1 MTRKLI
7 KDLSGSVI
15 DNYNTQK
22 KQARKAPKGFAIN
35 DSIKITESLN
45 TADMD
50 TASWKEQSES
60 KMTHNNDTS
69 EVSQVSQVNQV
80 SQESIL
86 VDSSSAAI
94 IHDAANSESSE
105 INESSEA
112 GQSNNSI
119 NQISLET
126 VQELFAKQVASL
138 RDSLSEELA
147 KERELNK
154 NLQSQLTDLESAK
167 NKVETELQSAKKDQ
181 VTLKDLEK
189 LIGSPLAP
197 MSEKSGKS
205 ANMNMPNVNRITTTK
220 SDTPS
225 GSLKEWFEVREDASR
240 VSKVDA
246 RGKQFMSY
254 DNREVNA
261 YAKENRKHLLKDLES
276 WGKANGML
284 RGSTVVKDAATIK
297 GDVTGGFLDVLSSIM
312 RTNNRP
318 GFVFWQFADT
328 VIDFGKG
335 LGDTVKIP
343 RAAYLPGPVHP
354 DDRLLSS
361 ASTYTRI
368 DSGNQSL
375 ATNVVTA
382 ELKEWGLGRNSQYPP
397 VTLVNF
403 VTAYSMLDLIS
414 ILNRNLLRDYY
425 LWEDLKIRSLWEPTT
440 RVVYNKKDSVS
451 TTALAA
457 TDGGTLTR
465 RFLASL
471 YGYMKELA
479 IPPYMGNKYGLVVNS
494 TALTQLKQSY
504 DTLWH
509 AATPQELQTLTEF
522 LNPALISPGETDRIS
537 GYAGDFENFMIFET
551 NNYGIGSGG
560 APGVLSTTINSVAN
574 TLHSSFAFGT
584 NTIGRGI
591 GTEMQIRFDDDTDF
605 GRASRAIWRS
615 EESFV
620 AMDVDPSGYTD
631 NTSVPQQ
638 LRVIEVQTLKTAV

>member
-1 MTRKLI
+1 MARKFI
-7 KDLSGSVI
+7 KELSGSVI
-15 DNYNTQK
+15 DTCNDQK
-22 KQARKAPKGFAIN
+22 RQFKKAPKGFAVG
-35 DSIKITESLN
+35 DSLKITESFEI
-45 TADMD
+45 ADMENKD
-50 TASWKEQSES
+50 STEKQGESEMTLEPQKSQLDNVSIDVNSVEAVTVNTENNMQSMETA
-60 KMTHNNDTS
+60 TTT
-69 EVSQVSQVNQV
+69 VVT
-80 SQESIL
+80 
-86 VDSSSAAI
+86 
-94 IHDAANSESSE
+94 DATEFGKDANSA
-105 INESSEA
+105 NHV
-112 GQSNNSI
+112 SI
-119 NQISLET
+119 EVIE
-126 VQELFAKQVASL
+126 ELFNRKVASV
-138 RDSLSEELA
+138 RDSLTKELA
-147 KERELNK
+147 QERELNK
-154 NLQSQLTDLESAK
+154 SLQSRLSDLESIKTKMASD
-167 NKVETELQSAKKDQ
+167 LQSAQKDQ

-189 LIGSPLAP
+189 LIGNPIAP
-197 MSEKSGKS
+197 MSEKSI
-205 ANMNMPNVNRITTTK
+205 NMPNVNRITTTK
-220 SDTPS
+220 SDSPS
-225 GSLKEWFEVREDASR
+225 GSLKEWFEVRDNTNK
-240 VSKVDA
+240 VSKIDA
-246 RGKQFMSY
+246 RGKQFLSF
-254 DNREVNA
+254 DNRELNA
-261 YAKENRKHLLKDLES
+261 YAKENRKQLLKDLES
-276 WGKANGML
+276 WGKANGLL
-284 RGSTVVKDAATIK
+284 RGSSVVKDAATSK
-297 GDVTGGFLDVLSSIM
+297 GDITGGFLDVLSSIM

-335 LGDTVKIP
+335 LGDTIKIP
-343 RAAYLPGPVHP
+343 RAAYLAGPVHP

-425 LWEDLKIRSLWEPTT
+425 LWEDLKIRSLWDPTS

-451 TTALAA
+451 TSALIAN
-457 TDGGTLTR
+457 DGGTLTR

-509 AATPQELQTLTEF
+509 TATPQELQALTEY
-522 LNPALISPGETDRIS
+522 LNPALISPGETDRIT

-551 NNYGIGSGG
+551 NNYGIGSAG
-560 APGVLSTTINSVAN
+560 APGVIAAPVGGT
-574 TLHSSFAFGT
+574 TLHSSFAFGA

-591 GTEMQIRFDDDTDF
+591 GTEMQIKLDDDTDF

-620 AMDVDPSGYTD
+620 AMDVDPTGYADTS
-631 NTSVPQQ
+631 SVPQQ
-638 LRVIEVQTLKTAV
+638 LRVIEVQTVKAAV

>member
-1 MTRKLI
+1 MARKLI

-15 DNYNTQK
+15 DTYNAQK
-22 KQARKAPKGFAIN
+22 AQARKAPKGFAIG
-35 DSIKITESLN
+35 DSVKVTEALEITDVATSAQVEKQ
-45 TADMD
+45 A
-50 TASWKEQSES
+50 E
-60 KMTHNNDTS
+60 S
-69 EVSQVSQVNQV
+69 EVIHNYD
-80 SQESIL
+80 SQESVIAQ
-86 VDSSSAAI
+86 DSVTTDLSTSPEPAS
-94 IHDAANSESSE
+94 SESST
-105 INESSEA
+105 
-112 GQSNNSI
+112 SNVSTNPQ
-119 NQISLET
+119 NHISVE
-126 VQELFAKQVASL
+126 VIQELFNKQVATI
-138 RDSLSEELA
+138 RDSLTQELH
-147 KERELNK
+147 KERELSK
-154 NLQSQLTDLESAK
+154 NLQSQLTDLQSAK
-167 NKVETELQSAKKDQ
+167 SKVDSELQSAKKDQ
-181 VTLKDLEK
+181 ITLQDLEK
-189 LIGSPLAP
+189 LIGNPIAP
-197 MSEKSGKS
+197 MSESGKS
-205 ANMNMPNVNRITTTK
+205 SMNMPNVNRITTTK

-225 GSLKEWFEVREDASR
+225 GSLKEWFEVRDAASR

-254 DNREVNA
+254 DNRELNA
-261 YAKENRKHLLKDLES
+261 YAKENRKFLLKDLES

-284 RGSTVVKDAATIK
+284 RGSSVVKDAATAK

-343 RAAYLPGPVHP
+343 RAAYLPGPSHP

-425 LWEDLKIRSLWEPTT
+425 LWEDLKIRTLWEPTS
-440 RVVYNKKDSVS
+440 RVVYNKKDNVS
-451 TTALAA
+451 TSALIAN
-457 TDGGTLTR
+457 DGGTLTR

-471 YGYMKELA
+471 YGYMKELS

-509 AATPQELQTLTEF
+509 AATPQELQTLTEY

-551 NNYGIGSGG
+551 NNYGIGSTG
-560 APGVLSTTINSVAN
+560 APGVIAAPVGSTT
-574 TLHSSFAFGT
+574 LHASFAFGA

-591 GTEMQIRFDDDTDF
+591 GTEMQIKFDDDTDF

-620 AMDVDPSGYTD
+620 AMDVDPSGYAD
-631 NTSVPQQ
+631 ISSVPQQ
-638 LRVIEVQTLKTAV
+638 LRVIEVQTTKAAV

>member
-1 MTRKLI
+1 MARKFI

-15 DNYNTQK
+15 DTYN
-22 KQARKAPKGFAIN
+22 ARKKEAKQAPKGFAVG
-35 DSIKITESLN
+35 DSIKVTESINSLDTQKHELPKEKGESEMTQPMTETLTELDESN
-45 TADMD
+45 IGTSTIADIQSVDFVNSTNSSETTKEAKTESD
-50 TASWKEQSES
+50 TTQSEKS
-60 KMTHNNDTS
+60 KH
-69 EVSQVSQVNQV
+69 V
-80 SQESIL
+80 
-86 VDSSSAAI
+86 
-94 IHDAANSESSE
+94 
-105 INESSEA
+105 
-112 GQSNNSI
+112 
-119 NQISLET
+119 SLEI
-126 VQELFAKQVASL
+126 VEELFNKKVTSV
-138 RDSLSEELA
+138 RDSLNKELA
-147 KERELNK
+147 QERDISK
-154 NLQSQLTDLESAK
+154 NLQSRLAELESAK
-167 NKVETELQSAKKDQ
+167 AKLEADLQSAQKDQ

-189 LIGSPLAP
+189 LVGNSIAP
-197 MSEKSGKS
+197 MSEKSV
-205 ANMNMPNVNRITTTK
+205 NMPNINRITTTK
-220 SDTPS
+220 SDSPA
-225 GSLKEWFEVREDASR
+225 GSLKEWFEVRDEANK
-240 VSKVDA
+240 VSKIDA

-254 DNREVNA
+254 DNRELNA

-276 WGKANGML
+276 WGKSNGFL
-284 RGSTVVKDAATIK
+284 RGSSVVKDAATAK
-297 GDVTGGFLDVLSSIM
+297 GDITGGFLDVLSSIM

-343 RAAYLPGPVHP
+343 RAAYLAGPAHP

-440 RVVYNKKDSVS
+440 RVVYNKKENVS
-451 TTALAA
+451 TDALIAN
-457 TDGGTLTR
+457 DGGTLTR

-479 IPPYMGNKYGLVVNS
+479 IPPYIGNKYGLVVNS

-509 AATPQELQTLTEF
+509 AATPQELQTLTEY

-551 NNYGIGSGG
+551 NNYGIGSTG
-560 APGVLSTTINSVAN
+560 APGVIAAPVGST
-574 TLHSSFAFGT
+574 TLHSSFAFGA
-584 NTIGRGI
+584 NSIGRGI
-591 GTEMQIRFDDDTDF
+591 GTEMQVKFDDDTDF

-631 NTSVPQQ
+631 TSSVPQQ
-638 LRVIEVQTLKTAV
+638 LRVIEVQTVKAAV

>member
-1 MTRKLI
+1 MARKLI

-15 DNYNTQK
+15 DTYNAQK
-22 KQARKAPKGFAIN
+22 AQARKAPKGFAIG
-35 DSIKITESLN
+35 DSVKVTEALEITDVATSAQVE
-45 TADMD
+45 
-50 TASWKEQSES
+50 EQTEPEVI
-60 KMTHNNDTS
+60 HNYD
-69 EVSQVSQVNQV
+69 
-80 SQESIL
+80 SQESVIAQ
-86 VDSSSAAI
+86 DSVATDLSPSPEPAS
-94 IHDAANSESSE
+94 SESST
-105 INESSEA
+105 SSVSTNP
-112 GQSNNSI
+112 QNH
-119 NQISLET
+119 ISVE
-126 VQELFAKQVASL
+126 VIQELFNKQVATI
-138 RDSLSEELA
+138 RDSLTQELH
-147 KERELNK
+147 KERELSK
-154 NLQSQLTDLESAK
+154 NLQSQLTDLQSAK
-167 NKVETELQSAKKDQ
+167 SKVDSELQSAKKDQ
-181 VTLKDLEK
+181 ITLQDLEK
-189 LIGSPLAP
+189 LIGNPIAP
-197 MSEKSGKS
+197 MSESGKS
-205 ANMNMPNVNRITTTK
+205 SMNMPNVNRITTTK

-225 GSLKEWFEVREDASR
+225 GSLKEWFEVRDAASR

-254 DNREVNA
+254 DNRELNA
-261 YAKENRKHLLKDLES
+261 YAKENRKFLLKDLES

-284 RGSTVVKDAATIK
+284 RGSSVVKDAATAK

-574 TLHSSFAFGT
+574 TLHSSFAFGA

>member
-1 MTRKLI
+1 MARKLI

-15 DNYNTQK
+15 DTYNAQK
-22 KQARKAPKGFAIN
+22 AQARKAPKGFAIG
-35 DSIKITESLN
+35 DSVKVTEALEITDVATSAQVEKQ
-45 TADMD
+45 A
-50 TASWKEQSES
+50 E
-60 KMTHNNDTS
+60 S
-69 EVSQVSQVNQV
+69 EVIHNYD
-80 SQESIL
+80 SQESVIAQ
-86 VDSSSAAI
+86 DSVTTDLSTSPEPAS
-94 IHDAANSESSE
+94 SESST
-105 INESSEA
+105 
-112 GQSNNSI
+112 SNVSTNPQ
-119 NQISLET
+119 NHISVE
-126 VQELFAKQVASL
+126 VIQELFNKQVATI
-138 RDSLSEELA
+138 RDSLTQELH
-147 KERELNK
+147 KERELSK
-154 NLQSQLTDLESAK
+154 NLQSQLTDLQSAK
-167 NKVETELQSAKKDQ
+167 SKVDSELQSAKKDQ
-181 VTLKDLEK
+181 ITLQDLEK
-189 LIGSPLAP
+189 LIGNPIAP
-197 MSEKSGKS
+197 MSESGKS
-205 ANMNMPNVNRITTTK
+205 SMNMPNVNRITTTK

-225 GSLKEWFEVREDASR
+225 GSLKEWFEVRDAASR

-254 DNREVNA
+254 DNRELNA
-261 YAKENRKHLLKDLES
+261 YAKENRKFLLKDLES

-284 RGSTVVKDAATIK
+284 RGSSVVKDAATAK

-574 TLHSSFAFGT
+574 TLHSSFAFGA

>member
-15 DNYNTQK
+15 DGYNIQK
-22 KQARKAPKGFAIN
+22 KQARKAPKGFAVN
-35 DSIKITESLN
+35 DSVKITESF
-45 TADMD
+45 D
-50 TASWKEQSES
+50 TAELSTENQQPQESEPE
-60 KMTHNNDTS
+60 MTHNIQANQAQ
-69 EVSQVSQVNQV
+69 EQVSLESKPEVAVDLNSTDGNNSSNQV
-80 SQESIL
+80 SLDVIQ
-86 VDSSSAAI
+86 D
-94 IHDAANSESSE
+94 
-105 INESSEA
+105 
-112 GQSNNSI
+112 
-119 NQISLET
+119 
-126 VQELFAKQVASL
+126 LFAKQVATV
-138 RDSLSEELA
+138 RDSLNQELA

-154 NLQSQLTDLESAK
+154 NLQSQLAELESAK
-167 NKVETELQSAKKDQ
+167 NKVETDLQSAKKDQ
-181 VTLKDLEK
+181 VTLQDLAK
-189 LIGSPLAP
+189 LIGNPIAT
-197 MSEKSGKS
+197 MTEKSS
-205 ANMNMPNVNRITTTK
+205 VNMPNVNKITTTK
-220 SDTPS
+220 SDTPA
-225 GSLKEWFEVREDASR
+225 GALKEWFEVRDSANK
-240 VSKVDA
+240 VSKMDA

-254 DNREVNA
+254 DNRELNT
-261 YAKENRKHLLKDLES
+261 YSKENRKHLLKDLES

-284 RGSTVVKDAATIK
+284 RGSTVVKDSATIK
-297 GDVTGGFLDVLSSIM
+297 GDITGGFLDVLSSIM

-440 RVVYNKKDSVS
+440 RIVYNKKDNVS
-451 TTALAA
+451 DVTASTAN
-457 TDGGTLTR
+457 DKGTLTR

-471 YGYMKELA
+471 YGYMKELS

-551 NNYGIGSGG
+551 NNYGVGSAG
-560 APGVLSTTINSVAN
+560 APGVIAAN
-574 TLHSSFAFGT
+574 HGTTLHSSFAFGA
-584 NTIGRGI
+584 NSIGRGI

-620 AMDVDPSGYTD
+620 AMDVDPAGYND
-631 NTSVPQQ
+631 NSSVPQQ
-638 LRVIEVQTLKTAV
+638 LRVIEVQTTKAEV